1 MKKTKMSSLNNSTFP
16 NETYDDDNGV
26 EQYIESDG
34 LRVFRYA
41 LFSVIILASLIGN
54 SMVCYAVWSIPCRKP
69 LSYYLV
75 ANMAFAEILS
85 SVCLPVMLVNQEDY
99 ELAVRA
105 KCIVNPPQVLAILV
119 VTYSLAAIAFYR
131 YRVMAEPNP
140 RGSSSKVKLLTIL
153 GVWLVSF
160 AISFPLFI
168 GLRYEDGKC
177 NELTVAKNDI
187 YVLTKFVLNY
197 ALPYVIMLAS
207 YGAVAWNLRKRI
219 AEKTIEAR
227 NSMIPSSCIVEAE
240 DQIELEDAQA
250 NEVRRFRETG
260 HRTSV
265 MNEGIRRGSRPESTD
280 LEKDLLKM
288 IFLIII
294 VFVVCYFPYQAHFL
308 WARIYKIN
316 SYQFRYHDLMFKYI
330 FILICLPSALHPLC
344 YGTMNRFY
352 AKAFSKIILCR
363 K

>member
-1 MKKTKMSSLNNSTFP
+1 MSLANNSTNA
-16 NETYDDDNGV
+16 NETDQYV
-26 EQYIESDG
+26 EPRG
-34 LRVFRYA
+34 LFVFRLA
-41 LFSVIILASLIGN
+41 LFSVIILASLVGN
-54 SMVCYAVWSIPCRKP
+54 SMVCYAVWSIPSRKP

-85 SVCLPVMLVNQEDY
+85 SVCLPFMLANDVNR
-99 ELAVRA
+99 ELVVRA
-105 KCIVNPPQVLAILV
+105 SCSLNPFQVLAILV

-131 YRVMAEPNP
+131 YRVIVAPNP
-140 RGSSSKVKLLTIL
+140 RGPSTKVKLLTIL

-160 AISFPLFI
+160 AISFPLYI
-168 GLRYEDGKC
+168 GLRYEDGEC
-177 NELTVAKNDI
+177 NELPVANNGI
-187 YVLTKFVLNY
+187 YLLAKFILNY

-227 NSMIPSSCIVEAE
+227 NSMVPSSCVVEAE
-240 DQIELEDAQA
+240 GQIELQDTQV
-250 NEVRRFRETG
+250 NEVRRFRETDQ
-260 HRTSV
+260 RKPMVDES
-265 MNEGIRRGSRPESTD
+265 NRRGSRPESTD

-288 IFLIII
+288 IFVIII

-308 WARIYKIN
+308 WARIYNI
-316 SYQFRYHDLMFKYI
+316 SQWQFRYHRLVHNYI
-330 FILICLPSALHPLC
+330 FILTCLPGALHPLC

>member
-1 MKKTKMSSLNNSTFP
+1 MNLSDNSTI
-16 NETYDDDNGV
+16 ENGTDV
-26 EQYIESDG
+26 ESKG
-34 LRVFRYA
+34 LRVFRLA
-41 LFSVIILASLIGN
+41 LFSVITLASLIGN
-54 SMVCYAVWSIPCRKP
+54 SMVCYAVWSMPSRKP

-85 SVCLPVMLVNQEDY
+85 SVCLPFIIANDENRELV
-99 ELAVRA
+99 VRA
-105 KCIVNPPQVLAILV
+105 KCILNPFQVLAILV

-131 YRVMAEPNP
+131 YRVIAEPNP
-140 RGSSSKVKLLTIL
+140 RGPSTKVKLLIIL

-168 GLRYEDGKC
+168 GLRYEDGEC
-177 NELTVAKNDI
+177 NELPVASNGI
-187 YVLTKFVLNY
+187 YVLTKFILNY

-219 AEKTIEAR
+219 VEKTIEAR
-227 NSMIPSSCIVEAE
+227 NSMVPSSCVVEAE
-240 DQIELEDAQA
+240 DEIELQDTQV
-250 NEVRRFRETG
+250 NEVRRLRE
-260 HRTSV
+260 
-265 MNEGIRRGSRPESTD
+265 NEQRKSMVDDSNRRGSRPESTD

-288 IFLIII
+288 IFVIIT

-308 WARIYKIN
+308 WVRIYN
-316 SYQFRYHDLMFKYI
+316 VTQWQFRYHVLVYKYI
-330 FILICLPSALHPLC
+330 LILICLPSALHPLC

>member
-1 MKKTKMSSLNNSTFP
+1 MSSPNNSSFP
-16 NETYDDDNGV
+16 SYV
-26 EQYIESDG
+26 EQYIESSG

-54 SMVCYAVWSIPCRKP
+54 SMVCYAVWSIPYRKP

-85 SVCLPVMLVNQEDY
+85 SVCLPVMLVNQENR
-99 ELAVRA
+99 ELVVRA
-105 KCIVNPPQVLAILV
+105 KCILNPVQVLAILV

-140 RGSSSKVKLLTIL
+140 RGPSTKVKLLTIL
-153 GVWLVSF
+153 GVWLASF

-177 NELTVAKNDI
+177 KELHVASNDI
-187 YVLTKFVLNY
+187 YVLTRFILNY

-207 YGAVAWNLRKRI
+207 YSAVAWNLRKRI
-219 AEKTIEAR
+219 AEKTIQAR
-227 NSMIPSSCIVEAE
+227 NSMVPSSCVVEAE
-240 DQIELEDAQA
+240 DQIELQDAQV
-250 NEVRRFRETG
+250 NEVRRFRETEQ
-260 HRTSV
+260 RTPM
-265 MNEGIRRGSRPESTD
+265 MNENNRRGSRPDNSD

-288 IFLIII
+288 IFVIIL

-308 WARIYKIN
+308 WARIYKIPG
-316 SYQFRYHDLMFKYI
+316 YQFRYHDLMFKYI